1 MDMNS
6 IQHRDLIDQGRMWRE
21 TEKSAT
27 QNPQQKKEELRM
39 RDACEQF
46 EGLLLGIMLKE
57 ALSRDTADSEGD
69 MAAGFDQFR
78 EFCVEQVATSVS
90 KSSSTGIADQLYEQ
104 MSQQGRIAR

>member
-6 IQHRDLIDQGRMWRE
+6 IQPRDLVERGRSWRE
-21 TEKSAT
+21 VEKAGS
-27 QNPQQKKEELRM
+27 PQQKKEALRM

-57 ALSRDTADSEGD
+57 ALRQDSTDTAGD
-69 MAAGFDQFR
+69 AAAGFDQFR
-78 EFCVEQVATSVS
+78 EFCVEQVATSVA

>member
-1 MDMNS
+1 MDMNT
-6 IQHRDLIDQGRMWRE
+6 IQNQDLIERGRSWRE
-21 TEKSAT
+21 TEKFSKP
-27 QNPQQKKEELRM
+27 NSQQKKEELQM

-57 ALSRDTADSEGD
+57 ALSQEATESAGDS
-69 MAAGFDQFR
+69 AAGFDQFR